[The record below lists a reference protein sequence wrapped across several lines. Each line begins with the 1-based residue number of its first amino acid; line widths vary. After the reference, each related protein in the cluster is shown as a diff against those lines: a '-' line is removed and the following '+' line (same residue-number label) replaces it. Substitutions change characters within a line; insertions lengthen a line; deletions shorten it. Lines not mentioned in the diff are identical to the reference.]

1 MKLFAL
7 TFLIALL
14 ADRCTGSAT
23 EAVAP
28 DTVVIRTGTSFGMC
42 VGYCNQDYVIQGT
55 TLTLTQRANGEPRQ
69 HPTKTCRFTLDA
81 GVQKQLLAMI
91 NFEQFSKQPATIGCP
106 DCADG
111 GAEYVELQVGE
122 QKHRVT
128 FDYGRTI
135 PGFEPLVDLLRQ
147 QRTQFKTCS

>member
-1 MKLFAL
+1 MKLLAIIL
-7 TFLIALL
+7 VMALL
-14 ADRCTGSAT
+14 ADRCTGSVT
-23 EAVAP
+23 ETVNP
-28 DTVVIRTGTSFGMC
+28 DNVVVRTGTSFGMC
-42 VGYCNQDYVIQGT
+42 VGYCNQDYVVQGST
-55 TLTLTQRANGEPRQ
+55 ITLTQRINGDPRQ
-69 HPTKTCRFTLDA
+69 RPTKTCQFSLDA

-91 NFEQFSKQPATIGCP
+91 NLTQFKQQPATIGCP

-111 GAEYVELQVGE
+111 GAEYIEVQVGE

-147 QRTQFKTCS
+147 QRNQFKACS